1 MTAETPVGDGTE
13 IDASKMP
20 LLDHLVEL
28 RSRLLKS
35 VLALAVAFGVC
46 FYFVKPIYTFLV
58 APLVAAGQSKLI
70 YTQLFEAF
78 FVELKVAL
86 FAAFMLAF
94 PVIANQL
101 WKFVAPGLYAKEKRA
116 LLPFLL
122 ATPLLFTAGAAAAYF
137 GAVPVALTFLLSFQ
151 FDLGGVTQEAL
162 PSAGSYLSF
171 IMHFMMAFGI
181 CFLLPI
187 LLLLLESAGIVT
199 RAQLVGARRYMIVGA
214 FAIAAVATPPDV
226 LSQFLLAVPIILLYE
241 VSLLIMW
248 FTQRRRAQTGEA
260 GDTPG

>member
-1 MTAETPVGDGTE
+1 MTAETPVVGGEDL
-13 IDASKMP
+13 DKSKMP
-20 LLDHLVEL
+20 LLDHLIEL

-35 VLALAVAFGVC
+35 VVALALAFGVC
-46 FYFVKPIYTFLV
+46 FYFVRPIYTFLV
-58 APLVAAGQSKLI
+58 APLVKAGQSKLI

-78 FVELKVAL
+78 FVEIKVAL
-86 FAAFMLAF
+86 FAAVMLAF

-116 LLPFLL
+116 LLPFIL
-122 ATPLLFTAGAAAAYF
+122 ATPLLFTLGAATAYY
-137 GAVPVALTFLLSFQ
+137 GAVPVALNFLLSFQ
-151 FDLGGVTQEAL
+151 FDMDGVSQEAL

-187 LLLLLESAGIVT
+187 LLMLLERSGIVT
-199 RAQLVGARRYMIVGA
+199 RDQLVGARRYMIVAA

-226 LSQFLLAVPIILLYE
+226 LSQFLLAVPMILLYE
-241 VSLLIMW
+241 ISLVAIW
-248 FTQRRRAQTGEA
+248 FTQRRRDKVEA
-260 GDTPG
+260 DEAV